1 MDNIAIESLTKGE
14 EDAFALAEAA
24 ILLEHARHTGGA
36 ELTAALENN
45 LQLWVA
51 IRTLVERQDSVIPVE
66 IRENL
71 IKLSQF
77 VTQKTFEVGKSPRPA
92 TLDSLITI
100 NLHIAEGLLEGI
112 VAQRIRD
119 RAYYLWELDGCQHG
133 RDQDHWAQAER
144 EIRNAAEYRD
154 AVQKMEKLMSNVPAK
169 KKAPAKA
176 PAKAAAKAAPAKA
189 PAKAPAPAMKP
200 IIAAKPAAKP
210 AAKAPTKPAAK
221 APAKPAMK
229 KR

>member
-51 IRTLVERQDSVIPVE
+51 IRTLVERPNSPIPKE

-71 IKLSQF
+71 IKLGQF
-77 VTQKTFEVGKSPRPA
+77 VAQKTFEVGKSPKPA
-92 TLDSLITI
+92 TIDSLITI

-112 VAQRIRD
+112 VSQRIRD

-169 KKAPAKA
+169 KKAPTKA
-176 PAKAAAKAAPAKA
+176 PA
-189 PAKAPAPAMKP
+189 
-200 IIAAKPAAKP
+200 
-210 AAKAPTKPAAK
+210 KPAAK
-221 APAKPAMK
+221 APAKALPPAKKPVVAVKPAAKSAVKAPVKAAAKAPAKPVAKAPAK

>member
-24 ILLEHARHTGGA
+24 IMLGQARQVGGA

-51 IRTLVERQDSVIPVE
+51 VRTLVERPDSIIPWE

-77 VTQKTFEVGKSPRPA
+77 VAQKTFEVGKTPKSA

-100 NLHIAEGLLEGI
+100 NLHISEGLLEGI
-112 VAQRIRD
+112 VTQRIRD

-133 RDQDHWAQAER
+133 RDNEHWGQAER

-154 AVQKMEKLMSNVPAK
+154 AVQRMEKLMSSVPAK
-169 KKAPAKA
+169 AKSSVKAIVKAKTPAPAPAPAKKPVEAAKA
-176 PAKAAAKAAPAKA
+176 PVKAAAKPVA
-189 PAKAPAPAMKP
+189 
-200 IIAAKPAAKP
+200 
-210 AAKAPTKPAAK
+210 
-221 APAKPAMK
+221 K

>member
-51 IRTLVERQDSVIPVE
+51 IRTLVERPDSIIPVE

-71 IKLSQF
+71 VKLSQF
-77 VTQKTFEVGKSPRPA
+77 VAQKTFEVGKSPRPA

-112 VAQRIRD
+112 VSQRIRD
-119 RAYYLWELDGCQHG
+119 RAYYLWELDGRQHG

-176 PAKAAAKAAPAKA
+176 PAKPAAKA
-189 PAKAPAPAMKP
+189 PAKAPVKAAAPAPAKKP
-200 IIAAKPAAKP
+200 VVAAKP
-210 AAKAPTKPAAK
+210 AAKAPVKAPIKAPSKPAAK
-221 APAKPAMK
+221 